1 MFTPKQIRSF
11 NEVELDMYRYILN
24 HKNTI
29 PYMTIREFAAKVH
42 SSPTS
47 VLRFCEKIGC
57 SGFVEFKV
65 YFKQMLSNEQQ
76 SKISY
81 SDDKIGLFQDFL
93 AKVKT
98 PLFTEK
104 LNKAIQMIQQRDK
117 VFCLGAGPTGSIA
130 YYAAAH
136 FSASGLFAAYL
147 DEQVALSATRL
158 SSDLF
163 ILFCVSG
170 ESEIFIELVE
180 KIKNSGGQTLLIT
193 NSNYSSLAKMA
204 DLTVAY
210 NVYYARSLQKTVPT
224 LIGHE
229 DMDNVVDSFSTQLP
243 AVYLIESLGST
254 IAASFAK
261 HNPIQEGHDHFHSS
275 DIIETAYD
283 LSEHEQK
290 MYHYTICNK
299 PLIPYLTIR
308 EFAAEVH
315 ASPPSVLRFCHKL
328 GFGGFK
334 EFKHHIQQELDQA
347 GALIGS
353 EDRSQLFMSFLNEF
367 NTTAYQEQI
376 HIAAALLSGADRIY
390 CSGDRA
396 SGSIAYYAAMYFVAA
411 GKHASYL
418 DQRCV
423 NAIHQTVKE
432 VYILFSFSGES
443 EAMIN
448 FVRKVQES
456 GGTSVIVTNNRSS
469 TLSKLADFTLPY
481 HLFHAKNMSSSV
493 DDFSTQLPVVYLI
506 ETLAKMF
513 FTEQEIL
520 E

>member
-1 MFTPKQIRSF
+1 MFTPKQIRSL

-98 PLFTEK
+98 PVFTEQ

-136 FSASGLFAAYL
+136 FSACGLFAAIL
-147 DEQVALSATRL
+147 DEKVALSASQL

-163 ILFCVSG
+163 ILFSVSG
-170 ESEIFIELVE
+170 ESVIFIDLIK
-180 KIKNSGGQTLLIT
+180 KIKDSGGQTLLIT
-193 NSNYSSLAKMA
+193 NSNYSTLAKMA
-204 DLTVAY
+204 DLTIAY
-210 NVYYARSLQKTVPT
+210 NVYYARSFQKTVAT

-229 DMDNVVDSFSTQLP
+229 DINNVVDSLSSQLP
-243 AVYLIESLGST
+243 AVYLIETIGNALAKSST
-254 IAASFAK
+254 LRMA
-261 HNPIQEGHDHFHSS
+261 NPGHGQEPLLSK
-275 DIIETAYD
+275 DIYSKLNCNKI
-283 LSEHEQK
+283 EQK
-290 MYHYTICNK
+290 MYQYMMDNK

-328 GFGGFK
+328 GFSGFK
-334 EFKHHIQQELDQA
+334 EFKQHFQQEFDQA
-347 GALIGS
+347 GDYVNS
-353 EDRSQLFMSFLNEF
+353 EDRTILLSNFLVEV
-367 NTTAYQEQI
+367 NTPAFEEQI
-376 HIAAALLSGADRIY
+376 RTIANVLSGVDQVF
-390 CSGDRA
+390 CTGDRV
-396 SGSIAYYAAMYFVAA
+396 SGSIAYYAAMYYMAA
-411 GKHASYL
+411 GKYTIFL

-423 NAIHQTVKE
+423 STIHHPVKG
-432 VYILFSFSGES
+432 VYMLFSISGES
-443 EAMIN
+443 ESMIN
-448 FVRKVQES
+448 FVRKVQEH
-456 GGTSVIVTNNRSS
+456 GGICIVITNNRTS
-469 TLSKLADFTLPY
+469 TLAKLSNYTLPY
-481 HLFHAKNMSSSV
+481 QIFNSKNVSTKVADS
-493 DDFSTQLPVVYLI
+493 FTQLPAVFLI

-513 FTEQEIL
+513 FSESVIL